1 MNGWQGAKDGAG
13 RKAQAQGIP
22 SSLLS
27 TARVPELHGC
37 STVAGCVDLL
47 GEFDTS
53 EAGEEDST
61 RLHVPSGTA
70 LRVGAATTLQAVE
83 DYVAPYA
90 ASSSTATALLSA
102 ISNFGWG
109 GHQLRAAATLGGSV
123 CFAPS
128 YSVPQLTNFNP
139 LFLCRFFHRF
149 PPFFA
154 RFLRWCQETGKRKQ
168 TAEKRRKTG
177 EKQPRNSGAKS
188 GVGRR
193 ISSPSS
199 AR

>member
-13 RKAQAQGIP
+13 RKAQALGVP
-22 SSLLS
+22 SQLLS

-70 LRVGAATTLQAVE
+70 LRVGAAATLQAVE

-128 YSVPQLTNFNP
+128 YSVPRLTYFKPPRVSAVVWHFANAALGAEFRPPP
-139 LFLCRFFHRF
+139 LL
-149 PPFFA
+149 A
-154 RFLRWCQETGKRKQ
+154 RSDTEIGAHFTS
-168 TAEKRRKTG
+168 RRG
-177 EKQPRNSGAKS
+177 GGRAPR
-188 GVGRR
+188 GVHG
-193 ISSPSS
+193 
-199 AR
+199 

>member
-149 PPFFA
+149 FRRLLPVLSVLVPGSRKA
-154 RFLRWCQETGKRKQ
+154 QTDGGETAKDGRE
-168 TAEKRRKTG
+168 TAEKQRC
-177 EKQPRNSGAKS
+177 
-188 GVGRR
+188 
-193 ISSPSS
+193 
-199 AR
+199 

>member
-1 MNGWQGAKDGAG
+1 M
-13 RKAQAQGIP
+13 
-22 SSLLS
+22 
-27 TARVPELHGC
+27 PELHGC

-53 EAGEEDST
+53 EARKEDST

-70 LRVGAATTLQAVE
+70 LRVGAAATLQAVE

-149 PPFFA
+149 SAVFCPFSPLGA
-154 RFLRWCQETGKRKQ
+154 RKPES
-168 TAEKRRKTG
+168 ANRRRRNG
-177 EKQPRNSGAKS
+177 ERRARNSRETAVLKVALGAEFHPPPLLARS
-188 GVGRR
+188 DTEIGAHFTSRRGRGRAPRGVHG
-193 ISSPSS
+193 
-199 AR
+199 